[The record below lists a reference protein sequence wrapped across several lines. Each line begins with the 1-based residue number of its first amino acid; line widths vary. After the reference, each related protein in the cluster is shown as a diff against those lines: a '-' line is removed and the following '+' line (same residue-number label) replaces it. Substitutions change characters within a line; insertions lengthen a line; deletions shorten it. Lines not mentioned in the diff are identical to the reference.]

1 MSRAKQLA
9 ELLNSNG
16 HDQWAALDQLGLT
29 EDDVMSRA
37 TPSST
42 ASAGRGER
50 TARSDPMI
58 EAIDGWKNM
67 APAYRAGVEAANGA
81 CPIEVGIMGYLA
93 DNECKHG
100 WLGHEA
106 KGQACGCW
114 MPDTTRR
121 PKTTATPTEVPDLM
135 ATLKP
140 AKPKRKREPKPVPVL
155 RSVVLDLE
163 REIERLRAAK
173 ARLEEI
179 EKAA

>member
-1 MSRAKQLA
+1 
-9 ELLNSNG
+9 
-16 HDQWAALDQLGLT
+16 
-29 EDDVMSRA
+29 
-37 TPSST
+37 
-42 ASAGRGER
+42 
-50 TARSDPMI
+50 MI